1 MLCPNCNTERDVK
14 DFKRY
19 ATLTQTRSWL
29 KNPNAK
35 TRLLYTGKVCNAC
48 HKQTVRKPSE
58 ISPEELRKRMV
69 SQGINPDLVEHL
81 HAQRVKAGKKRQS
94 EGGLRAIKKRR
105 EPLFKPVL
113 DEIATIMRW
122 VRDQQRYIKR
132 TEIRDFNPEPRPYPH
147 RMHEHPEL
155 NYLGLCE
162 ASLIVVR
169 DKVHTLRKMGSVP
182 PKRWHELIPEKLFR
196 ERVLAHDL
204 MRGKYKDRLARVEE
218 SLSGVREGAV
228 EK

>member
-1 MLCPNCNTERDVK
+1 MLCPNCNNEHDVK

-48 HKQTVRKPSE
+48 HKQTVRKPSD

-69 SQGINPDLVEHL
+69 SQGINPDLVEHI

-113 DEIATIMRW
+113 DEIATLMRW
-122 VRDQQRYIKR
+122 VRNQQRYIKR
-132 TEIRDFNPEPRPYPH
+132 TEDNEQSLRLV
-147 RMHEHPEL
+147 M

-169 DKVHTLRKMGSVP
+169 DKVHTLRKVGSVP

-204 MRGKYKDRLARVEE
+204 MRGKYKDRLARVEQ
-218 SLSGVREGAV
+218 SLSGESAV
-228 EK
+228 AVKAEK